1 MKNPESFTITETEP
15 IPTIMDSNTVIREMG
30 AGQMPM
36 EIPTVPGMMKT
47 IISEHSWKNMNSRAA
62 VAPLM

>member
-15 IPTIMDSNTVIREMG
+15 IPTFMDSNTVIREMG

-62 VAPLM
+62 VALLM

>member
-1 MKNPESFTITETEP
+1 
-15 IPTIMDSNTVIREMG
+15 MDSNTVIREMA

-47 IISEHSWKNMNSRAA
+47 IIPEHSWKSMNSRAA
-62 VAPLM
+62 VYGKCGWSGKYHSAVWNKGTG